1 MDTECSLYP
10 WLFFGIGQEEKWY
23 LPRLLRHFNVLAGER
38 MRVLPG
44 GTNPQEGWPMSGETQ
59 QSLRREN
66 IDVRGKKGNLLER
79 KEQARACKLNRGTGS
94 TEQALVWRAKSTK
107 TCMNV
112 QGWSKKSLK
121 SSFWDVFLFEVGL
134 ASCLQCGAFVNSAMQ
149 KEPCPT
155 RAFVLANQVV
165 PV

>member
-44 GTNPQEGWPMSGETQ
+44 GTNPQEGWPVSGETQ

-66 IDVRGKKGNLLER
+66 IDVRGKKRNLLER

-94 TEQALVWRAKSTK
+94 TEKTLVWRAKSTK

-121 SSFWDVFLFEVGL
+121 SSFWGVFSFLKWGW
-134 ASCLQCGAFVNSAMQ
+134 
-149 KEPCPT
+149 
-155 RAFVLANQVV
+155 QVV
-165 PV
+165 CSVVPLWILPCKRSPAQQEPLSLQTR